1 MFPHRGFSLAT
12 LTRWRMEPLFPSMVD
27 SSEDGGPAKSKS
39 PSTKQV
45 SPPHTFPSKL
55 IESKGWE
62 EEEEGKGKK
71 EEKGKEGMKRKI

>member
-45 SPPHTFPSKL
+45 SPPPLTFPSKL

-62 EEEEGKGKK
+62 EEGK
-71 EEKGKEGMKRKI
+71 EEEEKEGMKRKI